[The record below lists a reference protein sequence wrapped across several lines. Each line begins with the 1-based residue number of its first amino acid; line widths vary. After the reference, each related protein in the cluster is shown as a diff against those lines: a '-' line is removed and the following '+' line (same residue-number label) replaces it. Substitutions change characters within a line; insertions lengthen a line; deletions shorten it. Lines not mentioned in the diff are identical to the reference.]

1 MTVRAG
7 LQVQP
12 ERVRV
17 SADPTVRNHVCWT
30 NCWCCINI
38 PCVYIL
44 MFGFGFNRA
53 IKVLVVVVLGVTFKP
68 LELCSA
74 TVAVFGT
81 SQANCLLWCLY
92 WCLKRRTVRPGIQLD
107 CFIFKRKKADFSIS
121 FFLFFFF
128 PPRFD
133 VCGEERK
140 SCNRYNQ
147 EGNIYSFI
155 TGPQAVIKTSHQP
168 AIIFSI
174 LITSASSR

>member
-1 MTVRAG
+1 MTLGAG

-12 ERVRV
+12 VRP
-17 SADPTVRNHVCWT
+17 SADPTVKNHVCWT
-30 NCWCCINI
+30 NCWCCINV

-53 IKVLVVVVLGVTFKP
+53 IKVLVVVVLCVTFKP

-92 WCLKRRTVRPGIQLD
+92 WCLKHRTVRPGIQLN

-121 FFLFFFF
+121 LFFFS
-128 PPRFD
+128 RFD

-174 LITSASSR
+174 LITPASSC